1 MNARRYQFDNPLPS
15 PRQEPHLPVYQPTPM
30 PGPAVYED
38 GRPIV
43 VQHIHHAPPDRTVQR
58 VALGAGVG
66 GGAVAAG
73 VFLGPLLVAAIS
85 SMAISI
91 GAVALVVVAVS
102 WGLVN
107 GVRALG
113 GPEGERAAKNVASVA
128 KSRRKN

>member
-1 MNARRYQFDNPLPS
+1 MNARRYQFDNPLPT
-15 PRQEPHLPVYQPTPM
+15 PRQETHLPVYQPQPM

-73 VFLGPLLVAAIS
+73 VFLGPMLATLLASAALPI
-85 SMAISI
+85 AFI
-91 GAVALVVVAVS
+91 ALALVSAAWGIGKVVSAV
-102 WGLVN
+102 
-107 GVRALG
+107 G
-113 GPEGERAAKNVASVA
+113 GPEGESAAKNVAKA
-128 KSRRKN
+128 RRNRG